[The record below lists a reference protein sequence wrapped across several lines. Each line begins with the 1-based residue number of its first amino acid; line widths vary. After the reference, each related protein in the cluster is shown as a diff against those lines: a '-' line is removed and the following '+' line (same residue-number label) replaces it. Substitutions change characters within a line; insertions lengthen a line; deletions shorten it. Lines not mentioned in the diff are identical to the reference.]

1 MTHEEIII
9 ELTKDLYT
17 VREAYKEEQEEV
29 KKYRKY
35 WLDEILKV
43 EKLENEIST
52 FKTVKEA

>member
-1 MTHEEIII
+1 MTHEEVIV

>member
-17 VREAYKEEQEEV
+17 VGEAYKEEQEEV

>member
-1 MTHEEIII
+1 MTHEEVIV

-43 EKLENEIST
+43 EKLENELST
-52 FKTVKEA
+52 FKTAKEA

>member
-1 MTHEEIII
+1 MTHEEIIV

-17 VREAYKEEQEEV
+17 VREAYKKEQEEV
-29 KKYRKY
+29 KKYRRY